1 MIQRATINITASD
14 VSGQRRVHVC
24 EVPADSSIG
33 ELLDGLIPRLLP
45 GRRNGGHE
53 KPLHVEA
60 RLERE
65 GRHLHRS
72 ERVGDALETD
82 DHLVLHPAIM
92 AG

>member
-1 MIQRATINITASD
+1 MIQRATLNITASD
-14 VSGQRRVHVC
+14 VSGQRRVQVR
-24 EVPADSSIG
+24 EVSADSSVG

-45 GRRNGGHE
+45 GRRPNGQDE
-53 KPLHVEA
+53 PLHVEA